1 MGVDVDQELS
11 PRLQEKVALVGELL
25 KSFPQAASA
34 VDPLLGL
41 TIGRMRFERV
51 TERIGGERVA
61 ERDRDAEQVAR
72 LRLMDKIDG
81 PVGVTPPVVGAVMA
95 DGGRFQQNV
104 AQPDS
109 GKHWYEYKAGL
120 CLTLGSLTD
129 ANDTTAPRGDPCPEV
144 PLSLLNFEHVETLT
158 REIAQRAA
166 SSSRSLAG
174 ELRPEETGVLLD
186 ELRDQTQLDGIV
198 HAAENVVREEQRS
211 PRELPF
217 SPKIKSREVV
227 ATTSNAS
234 EFGRLLIARAWRQG
248 LFQAKRKGFVAD
260 GGSWLWTL
268 FVAAFQPFGFE
279 GILDIIHAVTHV
291 FAAAMA
297 DRDRATGWVIYRR
310 WITWIWQGQVSR
322 VIEELQTRAL
332 ELGEPTDTDPVTSPR
347 RIVASTLTY
356 LQNHQQYMN
365 YPRYRELGLPITSS
379 VMEST
384 MKELNY
390 RVKGTEKFWSQPG
403 AEALLQLR
411 SDRLSGSQP
420 LKTFW
425 TTRQQTRPGLHARSR
440 LTPA

>member
-1 MGVDVDQELS
+1 MDQELS
-11 PRLQEKVALVGELL
+11 PSLQEKVALVGELL

-34 VDPLLGL
+34 VDRLLGL

-51 TERIGGERVA
+51 TERLGGERVA
-61 ERDRDAEQVAR
+61 ERDRDAEQVAQ
-72 LRLMDKIDG
+72 LRLMDKVAG
-81 PVGVTPPVVGAVMA
+81 PVGVTPPVVGAVMG

-120 CLTLGSLTD
+120 CLTLGSLHD

-144 PLSLLNFEHVETLT
+144 PLSLRNFEHVETLT

-166 SSSRSLAG
+166 SSSRSLPD
-174 ELRPEETGVLLD
+174 ELRPEEAGVLLE
-186 ELRDQTQLDGIV
+186 ELRAQTKLDDIV
-198 HAAENVVREEQRS
+198 RAADKVVREQQRS

-217 SPKIKSREVV
+217 SPKIKNREVV
-227 ATTSNAS
+227 ATTGNAQ
-234 EFGRLLIARAWRQG
+234 EFGRLLVARAWRLG
-248 LFQAKRKGFVAD
+248 LFQAQRKGFVAD

-268 FVAAFQPFGFE
+268 FVTSFKPFGFE

-297 DRDRATGWVIYRR
+297 DRDRAEGWTIYHR

-322 VIEELQTRAL
+322 VIEELQARTL
-332 ELGEPTDTDPVTSPR
+332 ELGKPTNTDKDTSPR

-365 YPRYRELGLPITSS
+365 YPRYRELGLPLTSS

-411 SDRLSGSQP
+411 SDRLSSSDP
-420 LKTFW
+420 LKPFW
-425 TTRQQTRPGLHARSR
+425 ATRTKTRSGLHARTR
-440 LTPA
+440 LAPA

>member
-1 MGVDVDQELS
+1 MDQELS
-11 PRLQEKVALVGELL
+11 PSLQEKVALVGELL

-34 VDPLLGL
+34 VDRLLGL
-41 TIGRMRFERV
+41 SIGRMRFERV
-51 TERIGGERVA
+51 TERLGGERVA
-61 ERDRDAEQVAR
+61 QRDRDAEQVAR
-72 LRLMDKIDG
+72 LRLMDKITG
-81 PVGVTPPVVGAVMA
+81 PVGVTPPVVAAVMA

-109 GKHWYEYKAGL
+109 GKPWYEYKAGL
-120 CLTLGSLTD
+120 CLTLGSLLD
-129 ANDTTAPRGDPCPEV
+129 ANDTTAPSGDPCPQV

-166 SSSRSLAG
+166 SSSRSLPE
-174 ELRPEETGVLLD
+174 ELRPEETGILL
-186 ELRDQTQLDGIV
+186 EKLRVQTPLDDIV
-198 HAAENVVREEQRS
+198 AAAEKVVLEEQRS

-217 SPKIKSREVV
+217 SPKIKSREVI
-227 ATTSNAS
+227 ATTGNAS
-234 EFGRLLIARAWRQG
+234 ELGRLLVARAWRLG
-248 LFQAKRKGFVAD
+248 LFQAPRKGFVAD

-268 FVAAFQPFGFE
+268 FVTAFKPFGFE

-297 DRDRATGWVIYRR
+297 DRDRAAGWTIYRR

-322 VIEELQTRAL
+322 VIEELQARTL
-332 ELGEPTDTDPVTSPR
+332 ELGEPTDTDKETSPR

-365 YPRYRELGLPITSS
+365 YPRYRELGLPLTSS

-411 SDRLSGSQP
+411 SDRLSSSEP
-420 LKTFW
+420 LTTFW
-425 TTRQQTRPGLHARSR
+425 ATRLQTRTGLHARSR
-440 LTPA
+440 LTLA

>member
-1 MGVDVDQELS
+1 VDQELS

-34 VDPLLGL
+34 VDQLLGL
-41 TIGRMRFERV
+41 TIGRMRIERV

-61 ERDRDAEQVAR
+61 ERDREAEQVAQ

-81 PVGVTPPVVGAVMA
+81 PVGVTPPVVAAIMA

-129 ANDTTAPRGDPCPEV
+129 ANDTTAPSGDPCSEV
-144 PLSLLNFEHVETLT
+144 PLSLRNFEHIETLT
-158 REIAQRAA
+158 REIAQRTA
-166 SSSRSLAG
+166 SSSRSLPG
-174 ELRPEETGVLLD
+174 ELRPDETGVLLE
-186 ELRDQTQLDGIV
+186 ELRDSKKLDDIV
-198 HAAENVVREEQRS
+198 AAAQNVVQEQQRS

-217 SPKIKSREVV
+217 SPKIQSREVV
-227 ATTSNAS
+227 ATTGHAS
-234 EFGRLLIARAWRQG
+234 EFGRLLIARAWRKG

-268 FVAAFQPFGFE
+268 FDQQLKPFGFE

-297 DRDRATGWVIYRR
+297 DRDRDQGWSIYRR
-310 WITWIWQGQVSR
+310 WITWIWQGQVAR
-322 VIEELQTRAL
+322 VIEELQARVS
-332 ELGEPTDTDPVTSPR
+332 ELGEPTDTDKETSPR
-347 RIVASTLTY
+347 RLVASTLTY
-356 LQNHQQYMN
+356 LENHQQFMN

-411 SDRLSGSQP
+411 ADRLSDSQP

-425 TTRQQTRPGLHARSR
+425 TTRQKTRPGLHARSR
-440 LTPA
+440 LTSV

>member
-11 PRLQEKVALVGELL
+11 PSLQEKVALVGELL

-34 VDPLLGL
+34 VDQLLGL
-41 TIGRMRFERV
+41 PIGRMRLKRV

-61 ERDRDAEQVAR
+61 ERDRDAEQVAQ
-72 LRLMDKIDG
+72 LRLMDKAVAVDG
-81 PVGVTPPVVGAVMA
+81 QDRRAGRRHTAGGH
-95 DGGRFQQNV
+95 GGRFQQNV

-158 REIAQRAA
+158 REIAQRVA
-166 SSSRSLAG
+166 SSSRSLPS
-174 ELRPEETGVLLD
+174 ELRPDETGVLLE
-186 ELRDQTQLDGIV
+186 ELRASTQLDDIV
-198 HAAENVVREEQRS
+198 AAAQNVVHEQQRS

-234 EFGRLLIARAWRQG
+234 EFGRLLIARAWRLG

-268 FVAAFQPFGFE
+268 FVTAFQPFGFE

-297 DRDRATGWVIYRR
+297 DRDRAAGWVIYRR

-322 VIEELQTRAL
+322 VIAELQTRAL

-347 RIVASTLTY
+347 RIVASTRTY

-365 YPRYRELGLPITSS
+365 YPRYRELG
-379 VMEST
+379 E
-384 MKELNY
+384 
-390 RVKGTEKFWSQPG
+390 RVRCIG
-403 AEALLQLR
+403 AGDHRE
-411 SDRLSGSQP
+411 
-420 LKTFW
+420 
-425 TTRQQTRPGLHARSR
+425 
-440 LTPA
+440 

>member
-1 MGVDVDQELS
+1 MDQELS
-11 PRLQEKVALVGELL
+11 PSLQEKVALVGELL

-34 VDPLLGL
+34 VDRLLGL

-51 TERIGGERVA
+51 TERLGAERVA
-61 ERDRDAEQVAR
+61 ERDRDAEQVTQ
-72 LRLMDKIDG
+72 LRLMDKIAG
-81 PVGVTPPVVGAVMA
+81 SAGVTPPVVGAIMA

-120 CLTLGSLTD
+120 CLTLGTLHD
-129 ANDTTAPRGDPCPEV
+129 ANDTTAPSGDPCPQV

-158 REIAQRAA
+158 REIAQRVA
-166 SSSRSLAG
+166 STSRSLPD
-174 ELRPEETGVLLD
+174 ELRPDEKGVLLE
-186 ELRDQTQLDGIV
+186 ELRASTGLGEIV
-198 HAAENVVREEQRS
+198 RAAENVVREEQRS
-211 PRELPF
+211 ARELPF

-227 ATTSNAS
+227 ATTGNAH
-234 EFGRLLIARAWRQG
+234 EFGRLLVARAWLLG
-248 LFQAKRKGFVAD
+248 LFQAARKGFVAD

-268 FVAAFQPFGFE
+268 FEQQLKAFGFE
-279 GILDIIHAVTHV
+279 GILDIIHGVTHV

-297 DRDRATGWVIYRR
+297 DRDRAAGWPIYRR
-310 WITWIWQGQVSR
+310 WITWIWQGEVSR
-322 VIEELQTRAL
+322 VIVELQARAQ
-332 ELGEPTDTDPVTSPR
+332 ELGEPTDADKETSPR
-347 RIVASTLTY
+347 RIVASTLKY
-356 LQNHQQYMN
+356 LENHRQYMN

-411 SDRLSGSQP
+411 SDRLSDSQP
-420 LKTFW
+420 LTKFWKT
-425 TTRQQTRPGLHARSR
+425 RSHTRPGLHARSR
-440 LTPA
+440 LILA